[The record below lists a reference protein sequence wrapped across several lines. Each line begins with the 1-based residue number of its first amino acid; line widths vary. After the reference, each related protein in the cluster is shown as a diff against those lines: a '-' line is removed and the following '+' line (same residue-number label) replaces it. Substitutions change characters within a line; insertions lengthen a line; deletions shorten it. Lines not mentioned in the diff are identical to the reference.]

1 MLRPWTRSWRNNVVW
16 VSGQAPP
23 ATLGLRKV
31 RGLLAQESPG
41 TSEGE
46 SDLSPADG
54 SLAFPGCKASGLA
67 ASPPGQKHNG
77 TKPDFRVLLRTSGNH
92 ADLISQAISAIEVQE
107 GRSARAMILWIIVS
121 VGRAAA
127 P

>member
-1 MLRPWTRSWRNNVVW
+1 MLRPWTRDWRNYVV
-16 VSGQAPP
+16 GNIN
-23 ATLGLRKV
+23 GLRLPRWGYGKLE
-31 RGLLAQESPG
+31 GFWPKKA
-41 TSEGE
+41 GE
-46 SDLSPADG
+46 S
-54 SLAFPGCKASGLA
+54 SGLA

-77 TKPDFRVLLRTSGNH
+77 VKSDFRVLLCISGN
-92 ADLISQAISAIEVQE
+92 QAVLHNQAASAIEVQE